1 MLPLSAPGVCF
12 RQKPGVD
19 YALPPSREAISLL
32 SSGVLWGDDT
42 RLPEDDPVRVALELR
57 AEEDGVECDFVRR
70 DPHDAE
76 RVEELPSGLAELL
89 REHVVRGLVVEDS
102 ARVARDMACDEVDV
116 VLRERVEGDAV
127 EEDAPLLAV
136 LALDVRL
143 LRRAVRVAVEQP
155 DPAPC
160 GLRGVVL
167 GVGAPVLD
175 HVRVGELRGVV
186 REDDREETPEQLW
199 PRELPQHVEDARAGL
214 RRLPVAEEH
223 EHEAARQDHREEDLA
238 PDAPDHRVQLGPF
251 GDVVD
256 AAVLQEHF
264 VVPPDAALGVGL
276 GLLPLFP
283 RPAAARLREVSALR
297 VEESAGDVVVHRALL
312 DRAEHVLVVGDD
324 VPHGLTP
331 HDAGREHGVHPL
343 QRLGVR
349 VDAGARV
356 VQEALAVRLGAF
368 RDVEALHHGAR
379 LEVPAP
385 VADARRDVQALAR
398 ALHEV
403 PADLVASGRAA
414 EEPVR
419 VRAVALGP
427 RADVEVGADAVR
439 APVAPVA
446 RDRAVDDLADDGGLA
461 ASHLLCDLDWG
472 PAQLEEE
479 VDALPLVQC
488 HLP

>member
-1 MLPLSAPGVCF
+1 M
-12 RQKPGVD
+12 
-19 YALPPSREAISLL
+19 
-32 SSGVLWGDDT
+32 SSGVFRRDDS
-42 RLPEDDPVRVALELR
+42 RLSEDDPVRVALELR
-57 AEEDGVECDFVRR
+57 AEEDGVEGDFVRG
-70 DPHDAE
+70 DLHDAE
-76 RVEELPSGLAELL
+76 RAEELPSGLAELL

-102 ARVARDMACDEVDV
+102 ARVARDVACDEVDV
-116 VLRERVEGDAV
+116 VLRERVEGDAA

-143 LRRAVRVAVEQP
+143 LRRAVRVAVEQL

-175 HVRVGELRGVV
+175 HIRVREFRTVV
-186 REDDREETPEQLW
+186 REYHGEQFPKQLRPGQRPE
-199 PRELPQHVEDARAGL
+199 HVEDARAGL
-214 RRLPVAEEH
+214 GRLPVAEEH

-256 AAVLQEHF
+256 AAVLQEHL

-276 GLLPLFP
+276 GLLLLLP

-297 VEESAGDVVVHRALL
+297 VEEPAGDVVVHRALL

-324 VPHGLTP
+324 VPHGLAP

-356 VQEALAVRLGAF
+356 VQEALAVRLGAS
-368 RDVEALHHGAR
+368 RDVEALHQRAG

-385 VADARRDVQALAR
+385 VADARRYVQALAR

-427 RADVEVGADAVR
+427 RAGVEVGADAVR

-472 PAQLEEE
+472 PAQLEGE

-488 HLP
+488 HLLCHVGIPFFAFAVLPRPRSRTLGGRWRT